1 MRSINKRLDLLE
13 QAIRKHHVK
22 RVTLI
27 YSDGTE
33 KTMAA
38 VNALY
43 EVLEC
48 NGNIIDIRYLDDT
61 ESQIMSA
68 MIECNKALHASVD
81 ML

>member
-1 MRSINKRLDLLE
+1 MRSINKRIDLLE
-13 QAIRKHHVK
+13 QAIRKQHVN

-33 KTMAA
+33 KTLEA

-48 NGNIIDIRYLDDT
+48 NGNIVDIRYLDDA

-68 MIECNKALHASVD
+68 MIECNKTLHASVD